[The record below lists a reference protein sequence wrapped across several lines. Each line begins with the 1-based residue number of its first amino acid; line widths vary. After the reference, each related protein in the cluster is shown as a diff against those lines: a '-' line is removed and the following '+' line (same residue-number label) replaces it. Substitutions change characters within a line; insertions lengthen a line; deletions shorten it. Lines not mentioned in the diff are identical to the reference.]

1 MASRTT
7 EAGAPGRTDLAAPSN
22 PHFAAASARPVLCLV
37 VDRATARGPLD
48 EIVAAAC
55 AAGVDWVQLRERE
68 LEGKAWLDWAETLA
82 GAARRA
88 APAVRIVV
96 NRRVDMALAMEADG
110 VHLGFDAVAPA
121 EARALL
127 AEHALVGVSTHDPA
141 EVKALEVGA
150 ADYVHLAPIY
160 DPFSKPPNRPALG
173 LEALG
178 QAARHGLPV
187 LAQGGIDSERSRA
200 AMAAGAAGVAVTGEI
215 LLAEEPGAAAAA
227 LRAALDGTN

>member
-1 MASRTT
+1 MARPSR
-7 EAGAPGRTDLAAPSN
+7 GGNPWN
-22 PHFAAASARPVLCLV
+22 PHRPILCLV
-37 VDRATARGPLD
+37 VDRGSCRGPLTD
-48 EIVAAAC
+48 AVSEAC
-55 AAGVDWVQLRERE
+55 AGGVDWLQLRERE
-68 LEGKAWLDWAETLA
+68 LEGGAWLEWAEVLSA
-82 GAARRA
+82 AARSS
-88 APAVRIVV
+88 APGVRIIV
-96 NRRVDMALAMEADG
+96 NRRLDVALAMGADG

-160 DPFSKPPNRPALG
+160 DPFSKPANRPALG

-215 LLAEEPGAAAAA
+215 LLADEPGAAAAA